1 MKGYRRRK
9 RRKLRI
15 VNPKRFFTSITVTT
29 LVVLAVSIPIKNY
42 VFKSVFG
49 KNTASAK
56 SNVNIDK
63 NNDNIDKN
71 NDNKIEDFKE
81 SGTSEKKDK
90 DTLNI
95 DKVNQEKN
103 NNTES
108 SLNNNSGQVKKVEI
122 DNKEFFKNA
131 VFMGDSIA
139 ESLGFYEFLDESRV
153 IAAKGHTVIK
163 AQKDVDKVASL
174 SPENIFI
181 LFGMN
186 DLETGID
193 GQQFAKNYADLIHM
207 LKEKLPKANIYI
219 HSILPINE
227 EAQKEDLLL
236 ANTRVDEFN
245 SALIN
250 MAQKEEV
257 DYFNI
262 APLLK
267 EHKDLYE
274 PDGKHTKYQ
283 FYELWLDYIKN
294 NIK

>member
-42 VFKSVFG
+42 VFKNVFG

-56 SNVNIDK
+56 SNV
-63 NNDNIDKN
+63 NIDKN

>member
-9 RRKLRI
+9 RRNLRI
-15 VNPKRFFTSITVTT
+15 VNPKRFFASITVAT
-29 LVVLAVSIPIKNY
+29 LVVVAVSIPIKNY
-42 VFKSVFG
+42 VFKSVFA

-63 NNDNIDKN
+63 NDDNIDKN
-71 NDNKIEDFKE
+71 NDNKIENFSE
-81 SGTSEKKDK
+81 SGASEKKDK
-90 DTLNI
+90 DVLNI

-103 NNTES
+103 NNTNS
-108 SLNNNSGQVKKVEI
+108 SLDNSDQVKKVEV

-131 VFMGDSIA
+131 AFMGDSIT
-139 ESLGFYEFLDESRV
+139 ESLDFYELVDEPHV
-153 IAAKGHTVIK
+153 IAAKGHTVID
-163 AQKDVDKVASL
+163 AQTDVDKVASL

-186 DLETGID
+186 DLESGID
-193 GQQFAKNYADLIHM
+193 GEQFAKNYADLIHM
-207 LKEKLPKANIYI
+207 LKEKLPEANIYI

-227 EAQKEDLLL
+227 EAQKEDPLL
-236 ANTRVDEFN
+236 ASTRVDEFN
-245 SALIN
+245 NALIN

-257 DYFNI
+257 NYFNI

-267 EHKDLYE
+267 ENKDLYE
-274 PDGKHTKYQ
+274 PDGKHAKYH

-294 NIK
+294 NVK

>member
-1 MKGYRRRK
+1 MKGYGRRK

-29 LVVLAVSIPIKNY
+29 LVAFAVSIPIKNY
-42 VFKSVFG
+42 VFKNVFG

-63 NNDNIDKN
+63 NNDNKIDG
-71 NDNKIEDFKE
+71 FKE
-81 SGTSEKKDK
+81 SGTPEKKDK

-103 NNTES
+103 NNTGS

-227 EAQKEDLLL
+227 EAQKEDQLL

-245 SALIN
+245 NALIN
-250 MAQKEEV
+250 MAQKEGV

-294 NIK
+294 NVK